1 MILVLAG
8 TKDSREIIKRLAAQ
22 DYEVIASVVTDY
34 GFQLADELGI
44 RVLQGELTESGLQ
57 KVIKE
62 SEIKMI
68 IDATH
73 PFATEIS
80 QTALKV
86 SSQLGVSYIR
96 FAREELDLAD
106 QSLIT
111 KVDSYQQ
118 AAKEAQ
124 QFDRILLTI
133 GSKNLSYFIDEVE
146 DWSTRLVARIL
157 PMTRF
162 IKRAENLG
170 FSPQNL
176 LALQGPFSKQLN
188 QVLLEDYNI
197 DVVVTKARGKTCGLD
212 TKLAAAREL
221 EKQVILITRPDLS
234 YPNQASSY
242 QELLEKVGEH
252 QTNGK

>member
-8 TKDSREIIKRLAAQ
+8 TKDSREIIKRLDAK

-44 RVLQGELTESGLQ
+44 RVLQGELTDSGLTS
-57 KVIKE
+57 VIKD
-62 SEIKMI
+62 SEISLI
-68 IDATH
+68 VDATH

-86 SSQLGVSYIR
+86 SAQLGVSYIR

-133 GSKNLSYFIDEVE
+133 GSKNLSYFIDEIE

-157 PMTRF
+157 PLTRF
-162 IKRAENLG
+162 IKRAEDLG
-170 FSPQNL
+170 FCPQNL

-197 DVVVTKARGKTCGLD
+197 DVIVTKASGKTGGLD

-234 YPNQASSY
+234 YPNQVSSY
-242 QELLEKVGEH
+242 QELLAKVGEH
-252 QTNGK
+252 QTNG